1 MKLIGEEFPLKE
13 ILHNMF
19 LFKLCFSHNII
30 LKINDPIFS
39 FCLKFTE
46 VYIISNS
53 IDSTNKICSLIK
65 SFKLITIFI
74 GQGILFYNETFS
86 LKKTKEFKFFI
97 L

>member
-1 MKLIGEEFPLKE
+1 
-13 ILHNMF
+13 MF
-19 LFKLCFSHNII
+19 LFKLGFSHNIF

-65 SFKLITIFI
+65 SFKLINIFI
-74 GQGILFYNETFS
+74 GKGILFYNEKFS